1 MIAVRFA
8 PEALSELTEAAGWYG
23 SRQAGLG
30 RDLLEEVE
38 CLLPLIERFPSS
50 FARLQ
55 SITSDL
61 TIRRALLPRFP
72 YALVF
77 MELRDHVR
85 ILAVAHVKREPRYWL
100 TRAEES

>member
-1 MIAVRFA
+1 MIAIRLA
-8 PEALSELTEAAGWYG
+8 PEALSELVEAAAWYDA
-23 SRQAGLG
+23 RQAGLG
-30 RDLLEEVE
+30 TEFLVEVE
-38 CLLPLIERFPSS
+38 SILPLIERLPSS

-55 SITSDL
+55 GLSSDL

-85 ILAVAHVKREPRYWL
+85 IIAVAHAKREPGYWL
-100 TRAEES
+100 TRVEES